1 MKELLRKKAMLSS
14 LLFCISIFKR
24 IVLWVLKDVTYEV
37 SAFFP
42 ILV

>member
-1 MKELLRKKAMLSS
+1 MKELLREKAMSPS

-24 IVLWVLKDVTYEV
+24 IMLWVLKDVMYEV
-37 SAFFP
+37 SVFFP